1 MNREELLEVIKN
13 AKSKREILNK
23 LGFFQNGNGAKKLTL
38 LCEKQDINF
47 NVEFKINVKKN
58 SECNFCKEKIELKKK
73 FCNSSC
79 AAKFNNHNRIMSDE
93 TRLKIGLTLK
103 SKYETGELVSS
114 HKKTGKCYN
123 PAFTKI
129 TSINYDPINKNY
141 RYNCKYCN
149 SEYFTDKSPCNS
161 RKTCSKE
168 CATKSS
174 LNRSY
179 NNGSRKTIYYFN
191 KYINSIV
198 VLESTWELKVAKLLD
213 SKLIRWIRPES
224 LTWIDKKNK
233 ERQYYPDFYLND
245 YNLFL
250 DPKNPYC
257 MKLDKFKMEYIEK
270 KVDIRYGD
278 IKYII
283 DIINN
288 LKTIK
293 MIGQGGNSLD
303 A

>member
-1 MNREELLEVIKN
+1 MDREGLLKIIKN
-13 AKSKREILNK
+13 ATTKTEILNI
-23 LGFFQNGNGAKKLTL
+23 LGYHNNGNGFKKVMTL
-38 LCEKQDINF
+38 CDKYDIDF
-47 NVEFKINVKKN
+47 SKEFGGNIKKYN
-58 SECNFCKEKIELKKK
+58 ECKNCKNTIHLNKK

-79 AAKFNNHNRIMSDE
+79 AAKFNNKNRVMSDE
-93 TRLKIGLTLK
+93 TKTKIGLTL
-103 SKYETGELVSS
+103 SNKYKNGELVASRS
-114 HKKTGKCYN
+114 KTGKCYN
-123 PAFTKI
+123 ANFGLIK
-129 TSINYDPINKNY
+129 SSNYDYINKHY
-141 RYNCKYCN
+141 KYNCKYCN
-149 SEYFTDKSPCNS
+149 KEFFTDKFPSWS